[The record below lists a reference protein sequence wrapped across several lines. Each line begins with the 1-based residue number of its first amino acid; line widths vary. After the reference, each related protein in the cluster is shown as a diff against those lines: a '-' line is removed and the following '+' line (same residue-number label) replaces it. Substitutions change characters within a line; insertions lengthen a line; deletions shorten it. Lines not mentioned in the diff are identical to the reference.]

1 MDAMDYPLPFSS
13 LRLLV
18 PPLRLMSAF
27 MWQVAHQRAIKH
39 YGKLEEFVTVV
50 TQTVPELI
58 TDRQRTLLLLA
69 LRARVTLQ
77 LFQDEHPEDLN
88 KIKIHLD
95 RFSSCGLSQNNDA
108 QMHELEENFL
118 KLTKN
123 LLEDPVERIQFFKA
137 DFPVVYGC
145 DFDRALQ
152 ALVCQFLSRL
162 EDLLPVPDLKQTASW
177 LSAVPSASD
186 ECLQSLSHTEDL
198 QYLLQHHTC
207 CGKLDKPFP
216 SSAEDCILASLSLPT
231 TVRVAYTFD
240 SKLDVLPNLEGSTH
254 VSREMETLSDSRDY
268 QQAES
273 RACLDGNQNSKEDRV
288 STMGSDDDKCT
299 ERGVEEEN
307 ENTSAVGM
315 VITEAKDQRRC
326 EGAVGDLCAA
336 GAPDLA
342 ANSPMVTSSVAQN
355 PPIFPAQVTLK
366 SEGDHRVNS
375 SKRSRKSLEER
386 MAESSVNS
394 DTPLLES
401 SQETTGAEESRPFS
415 PDHDDTEEENNEPA
429 SGESSRLSSCAQPPP
444 SDVSPSSETLSKAL
458 STARRIANKCSQCGR
473 CFIYPS
479 QLVQHQR
486 IHTGDRPYKC
496 TQCGKTFSNSTGL
509 SKHHQKHCLDATF
522 DCPKCGESF
531 RSLRERFKHLSTH
544 KSLKCLLCG
553 KSCQTTSDL
562 RKHQQ
567 THSVTPS
574 FNCSLCEKR
583 FKFLSS
589 LTRHN
594 RTHSV
599 EGGYACSKCGKTFG
613 SLSERLQH
621 KRTHRAQL
629 NCTDCGRSCS
639 SRSELKS
646 HQQTHSREP
655 LFNCRHCEDKF
666 FGSVELKIH
675 QKTHAVDKPHQ
686 CDACGKCFGALATLV
701 LHQRTHTGEKPHT
714 CPCCNKQYISK
725 SQLTSHMRTH
735 TGERPYSCSYCG
747 KCFSQLANLTVHT
760 RIHTGERPHICSR
773 CKKGFCSVGDLQKH
787 ERSHTKEKPY
797 RCTVCGKA
805 FTVSSHLTV
814 HIRSHTGERPYTCP
828 ECGKSFAQSSVLT
841 KHQFTHTGE
850 RPYPCHHCVK
860 SYTRLTH
867 LKRHL
872 QTHT

>member
-1 MDAMDYPLPFSS
+1 
-13 LRLLV
+13 
-18 PPLRLMSAF
+18 MSAF
-27 MWQVAHQRAIKH
+27 MWQVAQQRAIKH

-69 LRARVTLQ
+69 LRARITLQ
-77 LFQDEHPEDLN
+77 LFQGEHPEDLN

-95 RFSSCGLSQNNDA
+95 RFSCCGLS
-108 QMHELEENFL
+108 
-118 KLTKN
+118 
-123 LLEDPVERIQFFKA
+123 KA

-152 ALVCQFLSRL
+152 ALVCQSLSRL

-186 ECLQSLSHTEDL
+186 ECLQPLSHTEDL

-207 CGKLDKPFP
+207 CGKLDKTFP
-216 SSAEDCILASLSLPT
+216 SSEEDCILASLSLPT
-231 TVRVAYTFD
+231 PVGVAYASD

-254 VSREMETLSDSRDY
+254 VSREMEALSDSRDY

-273 RACLDGNQNSKEDRV
+273 RARFHGNQNCKEERA
-288 STMGSDDDKCT
+288 STMVSDDGECT
-299 ERGVEEEN
+299 EGGVEEEN
-307 ENTSAVGM
+307 ENISAV
-315 VITEAKDQRRC
+315 VFTEPKDQRRC
-326 EGAVGDLCAA
+326 EGTVGDLCAA

-342 ANSPMVTSSVAQN
+342 ANSPMVTSSVAQK
-355 PPIFPAQVTLK
+355 PSIFPPRLTLK
-366 SEGDHRVNS
+366 SKGDHRVNS
-375 SKRSRKSLEER
+375 SMRPRKSPGGR

-394 DTPLLES
+394 DTSLLES
-401 SQETTGAEESRPFS
+401 SQETTGAEESRPVS
-415 PDHDDTEEENNEPA
+415 LDHDDTEEENNEPA
-429 SGESSRLSSCAQPPP
+429 LGESSQLSSCAQPPL

-458 STARRIANKCSQCGR
+458 STARCIAHKCSQCGR

-486 IHTGDRPYKC
+486 IHTGERPYKC

-509 SKHHQKHCLDATF
+509 SKHHQKHCLDASF

-531 RSLRERFKHLSTH
+531 RSLRERFRHLSTH

-553 KSCQTTSDL
+553 KSCRTTSDL

-567 THSVTPS
+567 THCVTPS

-621 KRTHRAQL
+621 KKTHRAQL
-629 NCTDCGRSCS
+629 NCTECGRSCS

-646 HQQTHSREP
+646 HQQTHSHEP
-655 LFNCRHCEDKF
+655 LFKCRHCEEKF

-675 QKTHAVDKPHQ
+675 KITHAVDKPHQ

-714 CPCCNKQYISK
+714 CPHCNKQYISK

-760 RIHTGERPHICSR
+760 RIHTGERPHICSQ

-814 HIRSHTGERPYTCP
+814 HMRSHTGERPYTCP

-841 KHQFTHTGE
+841 NHQLTHTGQ
-850 RPYPCHHCVK
+850 RPYSCHHCGK

>member
-1 MDAMDYPLPFSS
+1 ML
-13 LRLLV
+13 
-18 PPLRLMSAF
+18 
-27 MWQVAHQRAIKH
+27 
-39 YGKLEEFVTVV
+39 
-50 TQTVPELI
+50 
-58 TDRQRTLLLLA
+58 
-69 LRARVTLQ
+69 
-77 LFQDEHPEDLN
+77 
-88 KIKIHLD
+88 
-95 RFSSCGLSQNNDA
+95 QNNDA
-108 QMHELEENFL
+108 QIDALEANLL

-123 LLEDPVERIQFFKA
+123 LLEDPVERIRFFKA

-152 ALVCQFLSRL
+152 ALVCQFPLQTRRSATSDRL
-162 EDLLPVPDLKQTASW
+162 KAGREQTKEDTASW

-186 ECLQSLSHTEDL
+186 ECLQPLSHTEDL

-207 CGKLDKPFP
+207 CGKLDKTFP
-216 SSAEDCILASLSLPT
+216 SSEEDCILASLSLPT
-231 TVRVAYTFD
+231 PVGVAYASDSKLDVLPNLEGSTHTASWLSAVPSASDECLQPLSHTEDLQYLLQHHTCCGKLDKTFPSSEEDCILASLSLPTPVGVAYASD

-254 VSREMETLSDSRDY
+254 VSREMEALSDSRDY

-273 RACLDGNQNSKEDRV
+273 RARFHGNQNCKEERA
-288 STMGSDDDKCT
+288 STMVSDDGECT
-299 ERGVEEEN
+299 EGGVEEEN
-307 ENTSAVGM
+307 ENISAV
-315 VITEAKDQRRC
+315 VFTEPKDQRRC
-326 EGAVGDLCAA
+326 EGTVGDLCAA

-342 ANSPMVTSSVAQN
+342 ANSPMVTSSVAQKPSIFS
-355 PPIFPAQVTLK
+355 PPTYTQK
-366 SEGDHRVNS
+366 
-375 SKRSRKSLEER
+375 
-386 MAESSVNS
+386 
-394 DTPLLES
+394 
-401 SQETTGAEESRPFS
+401 TGAEESRPVS
-415 PDHDDTEEENNEPA
+415 LDHDDTEEENNEPA
-429 SGESSRLSSCAQPPP
+429 SGESSQLSSCAQPPP

-458 STARRIANKCSQCGR
+458 STARRIAHKCSQCGR

-496 TQCGKTFSNSTGL
+496 TQCGNTFSNSTGL
-509 SKHHQKHCLDATF
+509 SKHHQKHCLDASF
-522 DCPKCGESF
+522 DCPKCRESF
-531 RSLRERFKHLSTH
+531 RSLRKRFRHLSTH
-544 KSLKCLLCG
+544 TSLKYLLCG
-553 KSCQTTSDL
+553 KSCRTTSDL

-567 THSVTPS
+567 THCVTPS

-621 KRTHRAQL
+621 KKTHRAQL
-629 NCTDCGRSCS
+629 NCTECGRSCS

-646 HQQTHSREP
+646 HQQTHSHEP
-655 LFNCRHCEDKF
+655 LFKWRHCEEKF

-675 QKTHAVDKPHQ
+675 KITHAVDKPHQ

-701 LHQRTHTGEKPHT
+701 LHQRTHTGEKLHT
-714 CPCCNKQYISK
+714 CPHCNKQYISK

-760 RIHTGERPHICSR
+760 RIHTGERPHICSQ

-805 FTVSSHLTV
+805 FSV
-814 HIRSHTGERPYTCP
+814 
-828 ECGKSFAQSSVLT
+828 KSFDGSHAQSHRRAPL
-841 KHQFTHTGE
+841 
-850 RPYPCHHCVK
+850 
-860 SYTRLTH
+860 H
-867 LKRHL
+867 LP
-872 QTHT
+872 

>member
-1 MDAMDYPLPFSS
+1 MTCFCALAKLANVAMTSTNYPLHFSS

-27 MWQVAHQRAIKH
+27 MWQVAQQRAIKH

-69 LRARVTLQ
+69 LRARV
-77 LFQDEHPEDLN
+77 N
-88 KIKIHLD
+88 V
-95 RFSSCGLSQNNDA
+95 
-108 QMHELEENFL
+108 LEANFL

-123 LLEDPVERIQFFKA
+123 LLEDPVERIQFFKV

-198 QYLLQHHTC
+198 QYLLQHHTY
-207 CGKLDKPFP
+207 
-216 SSAEDCILASLSLPT
+216 CILASLSLPT
-231 TVRVAYTFD
+231 TVGVAYASD
-240 SKLDVLPNLEGSTH
+240 NKLDVLLNLEGSTH

-273 RACLDGNQNSKEDRV
+273 RARLDENQNSKEDRV
-288 STMGSDDDKCT
+288 STMGRDDDECT
-299 ERGVEEEN
+299 ERG
-307 ENTSAVGM
+307 
-315 VITEAKDQRRC
+315 
-326 EGAVGDLCAA
+326 
-336 GAPDLA
+336 
-342 ANSPMVTSSVAQN
+342 
-355 PPIFPAQVTLK
+355 
-366 SEGDHRVNS
+366 
-375 SKRSRKSLEER
+375 
-386 MAESSVNS
+386 
-394 DTPLLES
+394 
-401 SQETTGAEESRPFS
+401 
-415 PDHDDTEEENNEPA
+415 
-429 SGESSRLSSCAQPPP
+429 SSRLSSCAQPPP

-458 STARRIANKCSQCGR
+458 STSLRIAHKCSQCGR

-479 QLVQHQR
+479 QLAQHQR

-567 THSVTPS
+567 THS
-574 FNCSLCEKR
+574 
-583 FKFLSS
+583 
-589 LTRHN
+589 
-594 RTHSV
+594 
-599 EGGYACSKCGKTFG
+599 
-613 SLSERLQH
+613 
-621 KRTHRAQL
+621 
-629 NCTDCGRSCS
+629 
-639 SRSELKS
+639 S
-646 HQQTHSREP
+646 HQQTHSHEP
-655 LFNCRHCEDKF
+655 LFN
-666 FGSVELKIH
+666 L
-675 QKTHAVDKPHQ
+675 DKPHQ

-714 CPCCNKQYISK
+714 CPRCNKQYISK

-760 RIHTGERPHICSR
+760 RIHTGERPHICSQ

-814 HIRSHTGERPYTCP
+814 HKRSHTGERPYTCP

-841 KHQFTHTGE
+841 KHQFTHTGQ